1 MEGKILSRSGLLS
14 SEVNSS
20 DDVSSL
26 IEPSEEMLEL
36 LEHHKQVRT
45 WIRDVEERI
54 AKLETSYLEETPMGN
69 IVRGWEQSRVFSSRS
84 RRVADK
90 ERLFSHSSYTVWL
103 ESRSR
108 PPSFE
113 DAKEESAGFVKNKR
127 VRRGV
132 QRRKE
137 YRKVKQIE
145 RIVMKVKRRL
155 DPQRNRITAQRQD
168 TPRP

>member
-1 MEGKILSRSGLLS
+1 MNGAEEPAIPRSGLLS

-20 DDVSSL
+20 NDVSSL

-36 LEHHKQVRT
+36 LKHHKQVRT
-45 WIRDVEERI
+45 WMRDVEERI

-69 IVRGWEQSRVFSSRS
+69 IVRGWEQSKVFSSRS

-108 PPSFE
+108 PPSSE
-113 DAKEESAGFVKNKR
+113 ETKEESAGFVKNKR

-132 QRRKE
+132 QRRESSAPPATLPAKD
-137 YRKVKQIE
+137 
-145 RIVMKVKRRL
+145 IVPSGASDVAL
-155 DPQRNRITAQRQD
+155 S
-168 TPRP
+168 